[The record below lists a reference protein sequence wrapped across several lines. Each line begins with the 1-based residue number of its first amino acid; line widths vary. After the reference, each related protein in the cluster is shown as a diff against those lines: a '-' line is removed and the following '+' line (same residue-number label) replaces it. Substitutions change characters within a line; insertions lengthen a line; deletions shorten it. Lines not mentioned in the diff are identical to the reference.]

1 MHFRTSKHSNTGTKN
16 EHLSK
21 FHTTAGGKFYSH
33 VQEHLAFA
41 SNLDRMEKIIK
52 DLRSYWDEKHENSKH
67 AFRFYQTISERISK
81 CLVNSSCDIF
91 VEDIHKFLPRDI
103 EVTIKVNS
111 ITNVEVKNYTY
122 TIDFVMMLDWTD
134 CTLYVFSFLFYNFD
148 E

>member
-1 MHFRTSKHSNTGTKN
+1 MKKLPEGNNGNKGAIKN
-16 EHLSK
+16 KILPFVKK
-21 FHTTAGGKFYSH
+21 FFFKLVCLNIKNIKF
-33 VQEHLAFA
+33 E
-41 SNLDRMEKIIK
+41 II
-52 DLRSYWDEKHENSKH
+52 RIYPIRPS
-67 AFRFYQTISERISK
+67 SESISK